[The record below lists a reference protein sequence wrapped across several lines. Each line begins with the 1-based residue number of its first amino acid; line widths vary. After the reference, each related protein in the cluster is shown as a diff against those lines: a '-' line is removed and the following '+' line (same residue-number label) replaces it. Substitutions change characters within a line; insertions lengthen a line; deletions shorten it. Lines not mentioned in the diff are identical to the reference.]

1 MLWISTMKRTLRR
14 FLLLALVPPVPPSVL
29 ASFPLFRSTTAAVTF
44 LRTPKWM
51 LTWKLVWGLAWLL
64 RGLFPLPPSG
74 HY

>member
-1 MLWISTMKRTLRR
+1 TLRISTMKRTLRR
-14 FLLLALVPPVPPSVL
+14 FLFLALVSP
-29 ASFPLFRSTTAAVTF
+29 APLSLVAHFHLVRSTTAAVTF

-51 LTWKLVWGLAWLL
+51 LTWKPVWGLVWLL